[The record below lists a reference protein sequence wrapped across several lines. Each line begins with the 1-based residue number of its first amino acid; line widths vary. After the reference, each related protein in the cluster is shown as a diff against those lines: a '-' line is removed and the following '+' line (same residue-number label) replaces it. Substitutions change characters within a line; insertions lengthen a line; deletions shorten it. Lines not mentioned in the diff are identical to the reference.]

1 MKKNYYQRTESSLV
15 EMCHP
20 NVMIFLPEKSLA
32 EPDLKML
39 ALY

>member
-1 MKKNYYQRTESSLV
+1 MKKNYYQRTESSLN
-15 EMCHP
+15 EICQP
-20 NVMIFLPEKSLA
+20 NIVTFLPEKSLA